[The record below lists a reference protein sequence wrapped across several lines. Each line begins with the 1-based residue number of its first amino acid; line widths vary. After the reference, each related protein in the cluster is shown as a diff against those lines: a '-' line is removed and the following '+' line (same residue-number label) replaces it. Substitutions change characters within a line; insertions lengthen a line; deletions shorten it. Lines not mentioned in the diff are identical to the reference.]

1 MAYIVVSFLLLSIL
15 IAVCAFRSGK
25 QSVYAEMSNDENEYM
40 IEINKNNVL
49 IRDLSAQLL
58 DSKAY
63 KEIAFYSCK
72 DSNTALVEAVKKV
85 NEK

>member
-1 MAYIVVSFLLLSIL
+1 MVYIAVAFSFLSIL

-40 IEINKNNVL
+40 SEINKNNVL

-72 DSNTALVEAVKKV
+72 DNNNALIEAVKKV